1 MSKAGGKAFDF
12 GVLKR
17 VLRYVR
23 PYRSLFV
30 GSIFLTVLLAIIGII
45 RTELLGYLIDFTTGN
60 HTVRPFPGLVDLF
73 EGLTQGKTPV
83 VALNVVTLVIVFIL
97 IAEGFFQYFQ
107 MLMANRVAQS
117 VTIDLRTSLFSHLL
131 RFRLK
136 FFDTTPIGTL
146 VTRVI
151 SDIET
156 IADIF
161 YEGLIS
167 VAGDLVKLFVV
178 IFIMFWVN
186 WELALY
192 TLIPVPLLI
201 ITTRIFQRSIKKSFM
216 GVRNQVARLNAFVQE
231 HVTGMSIVQIFNREE
246 VEMDKF
252 KSINKE
258 HRKAHIDSVMAYSI
272 FFPVVEI
279 LAALSIAFLVW
290 IGTGLALEG
299 RLTFG
304 DIVKYI
310 LYVNMLYR
318 PIRMLADRFN
328 TLQMGV
334 VGSERVF
341 SLLDSDH
348 SIADKGTIEAGHF
361 KGEVSMKDVW
371 FAYNDEEYVLKG
383 INLEVKEGQTI
394 AFVGATGA
402 GKSSLINLLSRL
414 YEFQKGEIR
423 IDGRDIRDYKLM
435 SLRKNIAVVLQ
446 DVFLFSDTIHNNI
459 SLRDPNISREEIID
473 ASKRVGAH
481 DFIMNLPGNY
491 DYNVRERG
499 STLSV
504 GQRQLISFIRAYV
517 TNPSI
522 LILDEATSSVD
533 TDSELLIQN
542 AIEKLTEGRTSI
554 VIAHRL
560 STIQQADLIVVM
572 DHGKI
577 IEVGSH
583 QDLLAKNGQYK
594 HLFELQFS

>member
-30 GSIFLTVLLAIIGII
+30 GSIFLTVLLAIIGIV

-383 INLEVKEGQTI
+383 IDLEVKEGQTI

-459 SLRDPNISREEIID
+459 SLRDPKISREEIIE
-473 ASKRVGAH
+473 ASRRVGAH

-522 LILDEATSSVD
+522 LILDEATSSV
-533 TDSELLIQN
+533 
-542 AIEKLTEGRTSI
+542 
-554 VIAHRL
+554 
-560 STIQQADLIVVM
+560 
-572 DHGKI
+572 
-577 IEVGSH
+577 
-583 QDLLAKNGQYK
+583 
-594 HLFELQFS
+594 

>member
-30 GSIFLTVLLAIIGII
+30 GSIFLTVLLAIIGIV

-383 INLEVKEGQTI
+383 IDLEVKEGQTI

-459 SLRDPNISREEIID
+459 SLRDPKISREEIIE
-473 ASKRVGAH
+473 ASRRVGAH

>member
-1 MSKAGGKAFDF
+1 MSKTGGKAFDF

-30 GSIFLTVLLAIIGII
+30 GSIFLTVLLAIIGIV

-383 INLEVKEGQTI
+383 IDLEVKEGQTI

-459 SLRDPNISREEIID
+459 SLRDPKISREEIIE
-473 ASKRVGAH
+473 ASRRVGAH

>member
-1 MSKAGGKAFDF
+1 
-12 GVLKR
+12 
-17 VLRYVR
+17 
-23 PYRSLFV
+23 
-30 GSIFLTVLLAIIGII
+30 
-45 RTELLGYLIDFTTGN
+45 
-60 HTVRPFPGLVDLF
+60 
-73 EGLTQGKTPV
+73 
-83 VALNVVTLVIVFIL
+83 
-97 IAEGFFQYFQ
+97 
-107 MLMANRVAQS
+107 
-117 VTIDLRTSLFSHLL
+117 
-131 RFRLK
+131 
-136 FFDTTPIGTL
+136 

-383 INLEVKEGQTI
+383 IDLEVKEGQTI

-459 SLRDPNISREEIID
+459 SLRDPKISREEIIE